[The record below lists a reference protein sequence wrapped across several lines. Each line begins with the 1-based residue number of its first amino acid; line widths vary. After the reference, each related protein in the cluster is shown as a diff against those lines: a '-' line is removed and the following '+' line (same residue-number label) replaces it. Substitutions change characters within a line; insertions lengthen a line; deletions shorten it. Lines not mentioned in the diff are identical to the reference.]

1 MEGSRA
7 SRREKQMKD
16 YSQVQE
22 VLVDQNIPLDDQA
35 IVRDFLSSFSYTKRQ
50 QLLGIFLG
58 YPDKIKLF
66 VDLIK
71 KKTDFA
77 KNPTEELSAEIL
89 DIENSEI
96 KKLISELK

>member
-1 MEGSRA
+1 
-7 SRREKQMKD
+7 MKD

-22 VLVDQNIPLDDQA
+22 VLVDQNIPLDDQEV
-35 IVRDFLSSFSYTKRQ
+35 IKNFLRAFSYTKRQ
-50 QLLGIFLG
+50 QLIGIFLG
-58 YPDKIKLF
+58 YPDKINLF
-66 VDLIK
+66 VGLIK
-71 KKTDFA
+71 KKTDFS